1 MPRFVHDIETGS
13 LSRLRNWKPVV
24 RTFHICYQE
33 SSGWSMAMALSV
45 LLCIIVMLTL
55 TIWNSA
61 ATTLLWRLS
70 DGTPFYKA
78 RTTRSKNS
86 VFSLTMRLTLG
97 ITGLYFGAKIY
108 VLICF
113 NSFSLFFEGFNCKEV
128 TYHNP
133 LYLGTL
139 QTRSSVIPSVLIRVT
154 RNTSCNVL
162 LYEQNKRTIR
172 LVWIASSWLLH
183 QHSYYKAIFFIILQ
197 YNIYRGF
204 FHIWVVVHRV
214 NPPSLIA
221 LD

>member
-1 MPRFVHDIETGS
+1 MPRFVHDIEIGS

-24 RTFHICYQE
+24 RTSHICYQE

-45 LLCIIVMLTL
+45 LFCMIVMLAL

-139 QTRSSVIPSVLIRVT
+139 QARSSVNPSVLIRVA
-154 RNTSCNVL
+154 RNKSCNVL

-183 QHSYYKAIFFIILQ
+183 QHFYYKANFFIILQ

>member
-45 LLCIIVMLTL
+45 LLCMIVMLAL

-70 DGTPFYKA
+70 EGTPFYKA

-133 LYLGTL
+133 LFLGTL
-139 QTRSSVIPSVLIRVT
+139 QACSSVNPSEKKQIMQCATLWT
-154 RNTSCNVL
+154 
-162 LYEQNKRTIR
+162 EQKNNSFGLDCKF
-172 LVWIASSWLLH
+172 VASSSALL
-183 QHSYYKAIFFIILQ
+183 LQ
-197 YNIYRGF
+197 GKF
-204 FHIWVVVHRV
+204 FHYFTIQH
-214 NPPSLIA
+214 I
-221 LD
+221 